1 MATLEQ
7 RLTDLLEAP
16 VVALGFELWGV
27 EFIRAGKHSTLR
39 VFIDSEQ
46 GVTVE
51 DCAEVSRQVG
61 AIMDVEDPI
70 TEEYYLEV
78 SSPGLDRPLF
88 KVAQF
93 EKYVGQEAAVQLRMA
108 TNNRRKFKGVIKAVQ
123 GDMITLTVDGKD
135 DVLAFTNIQKANI
148 VPNFG

>member
-7 RLTDLLEAP
+7 RLTELFSAP
-16 VVALGFELWGV
+16 VEALGFELWGV

-39 VFIDSEQ
+39 VYIDSPS
-46 GVTVE
+46 GITVE
-51 DCAEVSRQVG
+51 HCAEVSHQLG

-78 SSPGLDRPLF
+78 SSPGLDRALF
-88 KVAQF
+88 SVAQF
-93 EKYVGQEAAVQLRMA
+93 AQYVGQEAQVTLRMA
-108 TNNRRKFKGVIKAVQ
+108 IANRRKFKGVINSVQ
-123 GDMITLTVDGKD
+123 GDMVTLTVDGKD
-135 DVLAFTNIQKANI
+135 EVLAFTNIQKANI